1 MGNIFTPRVSGKR
14 ELSLATEKLN
24 EGKLEEA
31 LELTKDALLIIKK
44 EGNHKETSYVNG
56 RVLEIQANLSKNQGD
71 VSNAARAFGQS
82 ALFYSQAD
90 KRNEMNRVTKIYV
103 DLLIELGREFAGNRK
118 FDNAASSF
126 EEASI
131 AYKTLGLEIESM
143 EIKAK
148 AYIFRAASVK
158 DLADRKIFLL
168 RAVDLFQ
175 QSGLDHPLVLGHAQ
189 YYTAMVEKFHDKEQA
204 IRRLDN
210 AIAFYKQAKNDSMI
224 VTARLLQNQLR
235 ESRE

>member
-31 LELTKDALLIIKK
+31 LELTKHALAIIRKK
-44 EGNHKETSYVNG
+44 GDQQEISYVNG
-56 RVLEIQANLSKNQGD
+56 RILEIQANLSKNQGD
-71 VSNAARAFGQS
+71 VTNAARAFGQS
-82 ALFYSQAD
+82 ALHYSQAQ
-90 KRNEMNRVTKIYV
+90 KQKEMNRVTIIYV
-103 DLLIELGREFAGNRK
+103 DLLLEMGREFAEMQK
-118 FDNAASSF
+118 FDKAASNF

-131 AYKTLGLEIESM
+131 AYKTLGLEIDSM
-143 EIKAK
+143 EVKAK

-158 DLADRKIFLL
+158 NLADRKVFLL
-168 RAVDLFQ
+168 KAVDLFK
-175 QSGLDHPLVLGHAQ
+175 QSGMDHPLVLGHAQ

-210 AIAFYKQAKNDSMI
+210 AIDFYKQANNDSMI

-235 ESRE
+235 ENQ